1 MHSVAKFFASQQ
13 NTLKILEDAK
23 KVYIFEPVY
32 DISAATEQANKKKL
46 DAFGMM
52 AKFNILNKPK
62 DEAVHA
68 ARSELRYEPFWFID
82 SNRRVDYKL
91 LLERKLEVDDEYANS
106 ILIDGKTYE
115 IFEDSKKSFVS
126 NDKRYSTL
134 NVQYNCNREIK
145 YKTYIDG
152 LGRNIKSEN
161 YEKLFKNSN
170 YKFKEVEDLTNIDN
184 IINPTFSFSSAIEE
198 MKNSL
203 LREKIIS
210 HEILTDD
217 AIVDKIYL
225 YFRPVYA
232 FEFIWSNE
240 NKVGIIEIDGLN
252 GEISEKGVW
261 LKDRVSKV
269 MTRDMFFDIGGEIA
283 NGMVPGSGVVVKMI
297 DRMTK

>member
-1 MHSVAKFFASQQ
+1 M

-82 SNRRVDYKL
+82 SNRIVDYKL

-217 AIVDKIYL
+217 AILDKIYL

-283 NGMVPGSGVVVKMI
+283 NGMVPGGGVVVKMI

>member
-1 MHSVAKFFASQQ
+1 MEITNM

-82 SNRRVDYKL
+82 SNRIVDYKL

-261 LKDRVSKV
+261 LKERVSKV

>member
-1 MHSVAKFFASQQ
+1 ML
-13 NTLKILEDAK
+13 NLILIIGFYLLVSGATPF
-23 KVYIFEPVY
+23 YCPV
-32 DISAATEQANKKKL
+32 
-46 DAFGMM
+46 
-52 AKFNILNKPK
+52 
-62 DEAVHA
+62 
-68 ARSELRYEPFWFID
+68 ELRFCVR
-82 SNRRVDYKL
+82 SNSCIAVRFRP
-91 LLERKLEVDDEYANS
+91 
-106 ILIDGKTYE
+106 
-115 IFEDSKKSFVS
+115 IF
-126 NDKRYSTL
+126 
-134 NVQYNCNREIK
+134 
-145 YKTYIDG
+145 
-152 LGRNIKSEN
+152 
-161 YEKLFKNSN
+161 
-170 YKFKEVEDLTNIDN
+170 
-184 IINPTFSFSSAIEE
+184 A
-198 MKNSL
+198 

-283 NGMVPGSGVVVKMI
+283 NGMVPGGGVVVKMI

>member
-1 MHSVAKFFASQQ
+1 M

-252 GEISEKGVW
+252 GEVSEKGVW

-283 NGMVPGSGVVVKMI
+283 NGMVPSGGVVVKMI
-297 DRMTK
+297 DKMTK

>member
-1 MHSVAKFFASQQ
+1 M

-82 SNRRVDYKL
+82 SNRIVDYKL

-261 LKDRVSKV
+261 LKERVSKV

-283 NGMVPGSGVVVKMI
+283 NGMVPSGGVVVKMI
-297 DRMTK
+297 DKMTK

>member
-1 MHSVAKFFASQQ
+1 M

-82 SNRRVDYKL
+82 SNRIVDYKL